1 MMRFNIHYHT
11 ISGYGYDCCGY
22 QDKLFGEFEKK
33 GYIGLTTSETSPW
46 ELREIRRW
54 VKEQKQKQDM
64 YMNKNDVF
72 YTTDEGGYTDNCNC
86 YWFSSKKQKKDFIK
100 LLDSFPKREHEVE
113 FETGDEEYYYTVEE
127 AFRKQQHKSNCR
139 FVERDEDHPGRVI
152 VQFSNQADA
161 VAFKLNWT

>member
-54 VKEQKQKQDM
+54 VKKQNQFM

-72 YTTDEGGYTDNCNC
+72 HTTDEGGYTDNCNC
-86 YWFSSKKQKKDFIK
+86 YWFSSKKQQKDFIK

-113 FETGDEEYYYTVEE
+113 FETGNQEYYYAAKE
-127 AFRKQQHKSNCR
+127 AFRKQKYKSNCR
-139 FVERDEDHPGRVI
+139 FVERDEEWPERAV

-161 VAFKLNWT
+161 LAFKLKWS